1 MFKDIICSVLFL
13 DHLNI
18 LKIILVAFYDNVLP
32 GVLTKKKEKD
42 EVLHSFSQYL
52 M

>member
-1 MFKDIICSVLFL
+1 MFKDIISSVLFL

-18 LKIILVAFYDNVLP
+18 LKILVAFYDNVLP